1 MFVPLNLSQEQIDGL
16 RLTSTVSQDEYYIE
30 TVDFL
35 RKFPEITYVSPRQ
48 VDILPKTLTD
58 LEKYLE
64 NTEKFIV
71 QISYFNYDESQKK
84 QLFQEL
90 LEISK
95 KRGYKFIVSVLSF
108 VQQLLNLEISDCELR
123 FIEKIIEFCIY
134 IKSPEITLHLEQI
147 LRKILGNRNIV
158 LYISDIED
166 AHFTMHLDPMD
177 RNFMFIAVDLIV
189 SLYSSPQGYPI
200 PTENVFLLFDISTYI
215 WYRKPSSLP
224 RVNTPLE
231 KLTRQD
237 ILEFVDSLRIK
248 YAYKLFPQYNISD
261 QKLVYF
267 EVMAK
272 ELKQIKICNSYFENS
287 TYLWKEGEFIKPLAM
302 QASRSSDWLIE
313 QAFSPFIYDNE
324 CSLWIS
330 TMPPV
335 IRQNNIYKEY
345 EIRGT
350 YFMDYV
356 SCVKINT
363 QKLTGKKAGIDWRYS
378 HGLKENMSEIN
389 LPDYVVS
396 ELINCFNV
404 LELRFC
410 TFDLIFDGQ
419 DYYLLDINYN
429 GQWIF
434 SDEKCDMKITR
445 KILDYLGIRG
455 KNSPKPQVHG

>member
-1 MFVPLNLSQEQIDGL
+1 MFVPLNLSQQQIDCL
-16 RLTSTVSQDEYYIE
+16 RLTSTVSLDEYYIE
-30 TVDFL
+30 IVDFL
-35 RKFPEITYVSPRQ
+35 GNFSEITYVSPPH

-58 LEKYLE
+58 LEKYLDK
-64 NTEKFIV
+64 TEKFTE
-71 QISYFNYDESQKK
+71 QISYLNYDESQKK

-95 KRGYKFIVSVLSF
+95 KRGYKIILSVLSF
-108 VQQLLNLEISDCELR
+108 VQKLLELEISDCELR
-123 FIEKIIEFCIY
+123 FIEKIIDFCIY

-147 LRKILGNRNIV
+147 LRKILGKRNIV

-166 AHFTMHLDPMD
+166 AHFTMHLDPME
-177 RNFMFIAVDLIV
+177 RNFLFIAVDLIV

-287 TYLWKEGEFIKPLAM
+287 TYLWKKGEFIKPLAM

-313 QAFSPFIYDNE
+313 QAFSPFVYDNE

-356 SCVKINT
+356 SCVKIET

-404 LELRFC
+404 LQLRFC

-445 KILDYLGIRG
+445 QILDYLGIRG
-455 KNSPKPQVHG
+455 NSSPMPKIQG